1 MPKPLP
7 SLQAALKIHDR
18 LQPSGHIT
26 LALGMVLLIGVLV
39 ASYMQVSVGIET
51 MHQHEVTANH
61 AEHMQEFEN
70 EMQEAQAITRAYALT
85 RDMGYLETL
94 GQSFESI
101 GSLRQTL
108 KNDLAG
114 STEVDTTDFLPK
126 ADVALNDLKAVV
138 ERIHAGETVT
148 RERLDDNSALMRA
161 YRQAS
166 NTIQST
172 LLRINVDRVQQSIRQ
187 FELTRFAIV
196 FLAVA
201 ALLLLLVAV
210 VQKHKRQQL
219 IERLDQ
225 MLRNENQKLENQVE
239 VRTQE
244 LTQLATYLTTLQERE
259 KHNLAREL
267 HDELGALLTAAKMD
281 ADWVE
286 RKLPP
291 ESREAMADR
300 LNRLRQNL
308 IGGITL
314 KRRITNGLRPA
325 LLHDLGL
332 VQALNALVEEYR
344 QGGDIDVVLDLPE
357 AAFDI
362 SEEKGLSLYRIVQ
375 EALTNIRKYA
385 QARQVRISLYQEGA
399 TLRLRIEDDG
409 IGFDPH
415 SPKLARHGLAG
426 IKHRVLTHG
435 GQLDIQTA
443 PGQGVRI
450 LATLPV

>member
-7 SLQAALKIHDR
+7 SLQAALKIHDHM
-18 LQPSGHIT
+18 QPSGHIT

-70 EMQEAQAITRAYALT
+70 EMQEAQAITHAYALT

-94 GQSFESI
+94 GHSFESI
-101 GSLRQTL
+101 GTLRQTL

-114 STEVDTTDFLPK
+114 STEVNTTDFLPK
-126 ADVALNDLKAVV
+126 ADVALNDLNAVV
-138 ERIHAGETVT
+138 DRIHAGETVT
-148 RERLDDNSALMRA
+148 RERLNDNADLMRA

-172 LLRINVDRVQQSIRQ
+172 LLRHNVDRVQQSIRQ

-196 FLAVA
+196 FLAMA

-219 IERLDQ
+219 IEQLDQ
-225 MLRNENQKLENQVE
+225 ILRTENQKLENQVE
-239 VRTQE
+239 SRTQE
-244 LTQLATYLTTLQERE
+244 LTQLATYLSTLQERE

-291 ESREAMADR
+291 EIREAMADR

-314 KRRITNGLRPA
+314 KRRIINGLRPA

-332 VQALNALVEEYR
+332 VQALNVLVEEYR
-344 QGGDIDVVLDLPE
+344 QHGDIDVVLDLPE
-357 AAFDI
+357 AVLDI
-362 SEEKGLSLYRIVQ
+362 SEEKGLSIYRVVQ

-385 QARQVRISLYQEGA
+385 QARQARISLYQEGA
-399 TLRLRIEDDG
+399 VLRLSVEDDG

-426 IKHRVLTHG
+426 IKHRVFTHG
-435 GQLDIQTA
+435 GQLDIQAA

>member
-51 MHQHEVTANH
+51 MQQHEVTANH

-108 KNDLAG
+108 KHDLAG

-126 ADVALNDLKAVV
+126 ADVALDDLKAVV

-148 RERLDDNSALMRA
+148 RERLDDNAALMRA

-239 VRTQE
+239 SRTQE

-300 LNRLRQNL
+300 LNRLRQNH

-325 LLHDLGL
+325 RLHDLGL

-385 QARQVRISLYQEGA
+385 QARQVRISLYQEEA